1 MSRETLGL
9 SEDVLA
15 YIRDATVRETE
26 IERRCREETAERENA
41 NMQISAEQGQ
51 VMKWLV
57 RATNATRTLEIGTF
71 TGYSALCVAGVLP
84 DDGGV
89 VACELD
95 EDYAQT
101 ALTYAREAGLDDRI
115 DVRLGPAAET
125 LTALVEDGESGAFDF
140 AFIDADKGKYV
151 DYYERCVTL
160 VGSGGVI
167 ALDNTLWGG
176 SVADPSDDRESTEAI
191 RDVNERVT
199 DDDRVTSALIPIGDG
214 LTVAYCH

>member
-1 MSRETLGL
+1 MSRDTFGL

-15 YIRDATVRETE
+15 YIRDVTVRETE
-26 IERRCREETAERENA
+26 VERRCREETAERENA

-51 VMKWLV
+51 AMKWLV
-57 RATNATRTLEIGTF
+57 RATEATRTLEVGTF

-84 DDGGV
+84 DDGEL

-95 EDYAQT
+95 EDYAET
-101 ALTYAREAGLDDRI
+101 AMTYASDAGLDDKI
-115 DVRLGPAAET
+115 NVRLGPASET
-125 LTALVEDGESGAFDF
+125 LNELVEAGESGEFDF
-140 AFIDADKGKYV
+140 AFIDADKKNYV

-176 SVADPSDDRESTEAI
+176 SVADPSDDQESTQAI
-191 RDVNERVT
+191 RTVNKRVT
-199 DDDRVTSALIPIGDG
+199 EDDRVVSALIPIGDG
-214 LTVAYCH
+214 LTVAYCL